1 MVSNK
6 SLDDR
11 FMFSPDVNTTLINTD
26 SELEKILSNL
36 RHTKGCQAVRI
47 GTARETILDPNTDPV
62 CRLVTRIL
70 ENEKLN
76 PLSSMLLAI
85 TKAWKIIFTKD
96 CARNSLYFKTILY
109 EGKLW
114 SLWNVPSLGRD

>member
-70 ENEKLN
+70 ENSQVEPQTLCCL
-76 PLSSMLLAI
+76 PGRHSSQKILREILCISKPYFM
-85 TKAWKIIFTKD
+85 KESSGHYGMFPAWDVTE
-96 CARNSLYFKTILY
+96 T
-109 EGKLW
+109 
-114 SLWNVPSLGRD
+114 